1 MSSYAT
7 EILARQRMRELLE
20 EADRERSATAVATG
34 RTRGRRW
41 HATVNLGFT
50 RRIFRVAEA
59 S

>member
-20 EADRERSATAVATG
+20 EADRERLATAVATG
-34 RTRGRRW
+34 RRRGRRW
-41 HATVNLGFT
+41 HAMVNLAFT